1 MAGIPALSSLNAP
14 LASLG
19 NSDCEGMSAQFN
31 IIIPVSRVNDKAAF
45 RKIPPDFV
53 KKFDKDVPQTFI
65 LEGPQGRSWLIL
77 VVKVGE
83 CFYFQ
88 EGWQNFVEDNSLEN
102 DDFLT
107 FCYSGCSTFYVEI
120 FGKHGCRKKV
130 ACTTW
135 KDNAMHRNDNA
146 VEQLHG
152 KSNNSPKQ
160 MGRSLRSGT
169 RGSCSEISQAGKVQD
184 NSRHNSDLF
193 KVQLTKTY
201 ANKYVKFPRD
211 FENVENHWRNGKSAF
226 LRVQGREWKVNI
238 AESGKYFFL
247 STGWSTFAK
256 ENSLKEGD
264 ECNFELIDNNATQ
277 LLCPFLGL
285 IAMYWPFAFCIL
297 SSPEGNVASL
307 VKSYKSGDC
316 VVVIRIGKDGVS
328 YGICGYL

>member
-19 NSDCEGMSAQFN
+19 NSDCE
-31 IIIPVSRVNDKAAF
+31 
-45 RKIPPDFV
+45 KIPPDFV

-65 LEGPQGRSWLIL
+65 LEGPQGSSWLIL

-184 NSRHNSDLF
+184 NSRHNSDPF

-238 AESGKYFFL
+238 AKSGKYFFL

-264 ECNFELIDNNATQ
+264 ECNFELIDNNADGIVLKVNTSKF
-277 LLCPFLGL
+277 PDK
-285 IAMYWPFAFCIL
+285 
-297 SSPEGNVASL
+297 SSSLEVASL

-328 YGICGYL
+328 YAICGYL